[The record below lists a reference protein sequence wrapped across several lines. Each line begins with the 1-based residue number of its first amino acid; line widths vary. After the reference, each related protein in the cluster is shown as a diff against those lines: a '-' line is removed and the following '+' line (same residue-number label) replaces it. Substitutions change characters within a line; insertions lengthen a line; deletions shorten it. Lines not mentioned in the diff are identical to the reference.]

1 MTKTT
6 LTAEVKV
13 RLTADEK
20 ALLKRQSDDTGVGM
34 SDIVRSALF
43 YEKKLVFLVEGRKIA
58 SELFRIRTD
67 LDALR
72 QENIIPASEIGR
84 LEAAMNDVGTQL
96 SALTEQLSDVH
107 TNNVEADND
116 D

>member
-1 MTKTT
+1 MAKEN
-6 LTAEVKV
+6 LTAEIKL
-13 RLTADEK
+13 RLTAEEK
-20 ALLKRQSDDTGVGM
+20 AKLKQLADDGGLTM
-34 SDIVRSALF
+34 SEMVRAVIFSE
-43 YEKKLVFLVEGRKIA
+43 EKVVFLVEGAKIA

-107 TNNVEADND
+107 TDNEEADDNG
-116 D
+116 

>member
-1 MTKTT
+1 MSKNT
-6 LTAEVKV
+6 LTAEIKL
-13 RLTADEK
+13 RLAPDEK
-20 ALLKRQSDDTGVGM
+20 EQLKQLAEDAGLTM
-34 SDIVRSALF
+34 SEFVRSVIF
-43 YEKKLVFLVEGRKIA
+43 CEKKLVFLVEGAKIA

-72 QENIIPASEIGR
+72 QENIIPASEVGR

-96 SALTEQLSDVH
+96 SALMEQLSDVH
-107 TNNVEADND
+107 TDNREVDND